1 MIFNLSSFPSSVT
14 YTFMHFAHLPFFI
27 HVSVC
32 AQDGRIKVGDRII
45 AVGDEP
51 VAGLLVDKVHTHTH
65 SCSHTLNKHFKVKL
79 I

>member
-1 MIFNLSSFPSSVT
+1 
-14 YTFMHFAHLPFFI
+14 MHFAYVPSFI

-32 AQDGRIKVGDRII
+32 VQDGRIKVGDRII

-51 VAGLLVDKVHTHTH
+51 VAGLSVDKVGTHTHTH
-65 SCSHTLNKHFKVKL
+65 THTECTSRSRSSVKL